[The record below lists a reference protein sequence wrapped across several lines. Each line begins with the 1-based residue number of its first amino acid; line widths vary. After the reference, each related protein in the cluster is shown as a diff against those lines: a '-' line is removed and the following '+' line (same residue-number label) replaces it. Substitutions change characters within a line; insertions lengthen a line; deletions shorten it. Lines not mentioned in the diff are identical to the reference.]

1 MRPTWDLIVKMAHY
15 VDLTKNKNTVI
26 LETDQIV
33 QMTFCFI
40 TGTYLLKATR
50 PPDSRPPAT

>member
-15 VDLTKNKNTVI
+15 VDLTKNKITVI

-40 TGTYLLKATR
+40 TGAYLLKATR